1 MQPTATIDLFGFD
14 IVDADSRTA
23 LAVLLDAPQRITAA
37 FVNAHCVNSAARD
50 DGYAAALASAGLLL
64 PDGSGLQLAAKMTGR
79 RFRENL
85 NGTDLFVPLCRAA
98 AERRLSV
105 YFLGA
110 RPGVAED
117 AARAAGAIAPDLRI
131 AGTAHGYFDDAEED
145 AVIERIN
152 RSGADILLVALGVPR
167 QDVWIARNRRRL
179 APRIAMGVGA
189 QFDFWSG
196 RLQRA
201 PVAWRR
207 VGCEWAWRLMLEPRR
222 MFTRYVVGNPLFVV
236 RAAKHAALWRLSRV
250 DPVAA
255 AKRALDVALAGTAL
269 ALLAPLFLG
278 LAAAIRAESAGPVF
292 FRQTRVGRD
301 GKPFRIFKF
310 RSMFRD
316 AEARRAA
323 LLATS
328 DREGVCFKSRSDPRV
343 TRTGRLLRR
352 FSLDEL
358 PQILNVLK
366 GEMSIVGPRP
376 ALPEEVAAYPARA
389 RRRLAVRPGITG
401 LWQVSGRADIGFD
414 KMVDMDIAYAESRS
428 ALLDI
433 LLILLTVRAV
443 VTGRGAY

>member
-1 MQPTATIDLFGFD
+1 MQPTAKIDLFGFK
-14 IVDADSRTA
+14 IVDADTRTA
-23 LAVLLDAPQRITAA
+23 LTALLDAPQRITAA

-50 DGYAAALASAGLLL
+50 NGYAAALASASMLL

-98 AERRLSV
+98 AERGLSV

-117 AARAAGAIAPDLRI
+117 AARAAASLAPGLRV
-131 AGTAHGYFDDAEED
+131 AGTADGYFDDHEED

-152 RSGADILLVALGVPR
+152 RSGADILLVALGVPH
-167 QDVWIARNRRRL
+167 QDVWIMRNRRRL

-196 RLQRA
+196 RVQRA
-201 PVAWRR
+201 PTAWRR
-207 VGCEWAWRLMLEPRR
+207 AGCEWAWRLMLEPRR
-222 MFTRYVVGNPLFVV
+222 MFNRYVVGNPLFVA

-250 DPVAA
+250 DPTAA

-278 LAAAIRAESAGPVF
+278 LAAAIRFESAGPVF
-292 FRQTRVGRD
+292 FRQTRVGKD
-301 GKPFRIFKF
+301 GKSFRIFKF
-310 RSMFRD
+310 RSMYRD

-328 DREGVCFKSRSDPRV
+328 DREGVCFKARRDPRITQV
-343 TRTGRLLRR
+343 GRLLRR

-358 PQILNVLK
+358 PQLLNVLK

-376 ALPEEVAAYPARA
+376 ALPEEVAAYHARA
-389 RRRLAVRPGITG
+389 RRRLTVRPGITG

-433 LLILLTVRAV
+433 LLILLTVRAI